1 MERTKMNEVT
11 KSNVE
16 VMVNQL
22 HKALAETMA
31 QVKPLAIEEDFKYSK
46 EQLVLEGRAS
56 MLATALNALQ
66 SFLETSEMSPT
77 KYEELIKGMGKDPQK
92 MSTIYRGEV
101 SEYFLLNMDEEECV
115 EALSK
120 TIAKAILS

>member
-31 QVKPLAIEEDFKYSK
+31 QVKPIAKEENFGYSK

-56 MLATALNALQ
+56 MLV
-66 SFLETSEMSPT
+66 
-77 KYEELIKGMGKDPQK
+77 K
-92 MSTIYRGEV
+92 
-101 SEYFLLNMDEEECV
+101 
-115 EALSK
+115 
-120 TIAKAILS
+120 

>member
-22 HKALAETMA
+22 HKALAETME
-31 QVKPLAIEEDFKYSK
+31 QVKPIAKEENFGYSK

-56 MLATALNALQ
+56 MLVTALNALQ

-77 KYEELIKGMGKDPQK
+77 KYEELIKGMGKKPQD
-92 MSTIYRGEV
+92 MSMIYRKEIT
-101 SEYFLLNMDEEECV
+101 EYFLMSMDEEECV

-120 TIAKAILS
+120 VIAKAILS